1 MPATER
7 YYLAQVHLVG
17 CCSHPCSP
25 AVPLRAFPSGSVFDE
40 LFGGLLTPDEVV
52 FAVLLRGYGGA
63 ARPNWN
69 EISSCLAEME
79 GKHGI
84 TPSTGVG
91 RQMLH
96 LTRHNAVPPVL
107 PAAAAAA
114 SEVCLPPPQV
124 ALEAR
129 PCPMSTPSQL
139 ELHAVP
145 TPTPCPAQ

>member
-1 MPATER
+1 MH
-7 YYLAQVHLVG
+7 LAG
-17 CCSHPCSP
+17 CCSHTRSP
-25 AVPLRAFPSGSVFDE
+25 AVPLRALPSGSVFDE
-40 LFGGLLTPDEVV
+40 LFGGLLMPDEVV

-96 LTRHNAVPPVL
+96 LTRRNAVPPVL

-114 SEVCLPPPQV
+114 SEVCLPPPQMLWRR
-124 ALEAR
+124 A
-129 PCPMSTPSQL
+129 PHQL
-139 ELHAVP
+139 H
-145 TPTPCPAQ
+145 PA